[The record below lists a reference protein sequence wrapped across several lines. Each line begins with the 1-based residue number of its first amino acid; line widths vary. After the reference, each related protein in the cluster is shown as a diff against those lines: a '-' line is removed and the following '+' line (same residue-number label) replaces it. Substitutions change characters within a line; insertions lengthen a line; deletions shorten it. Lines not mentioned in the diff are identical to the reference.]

1 MKKLLK
7 RILLAFGIL
16 FLVATAGFVIWAS
29 NPLGPGEAAL
39 SALQSGSGVTVTQAR
54 NYIAFQPASAEPA
67 TGFLFYPG
75 GRVDYRSYAPALRAI
90 AARGYTVVLAEMPL
104 SLAVFRIN
112 AADAILP
119 AFPEVKTWA
128 LGGHSLGGAMAARYT
143 FTHPDAAR
151 GLVLW
156 ASFPASTDNMS
167 EYHLEAVSIY
177 GSEDSAV
184 EGIEAARALLPYGT
198 TFVRIAGGNHAQFGD
213 YGAQPGDKPAQ
224 ISAAEQ
230 QRQIVDATLAFLAEL
245 AQP

>member
-1 MKKLLK
+1 MSPSSSKYQVYLYGAPQTHPARL
-7 RILLAFGIL
+7 RNPL
-16 FLVATAGFVIWAS
+16 LVAAAGFVIWAS
-29 NPLGPGEAAL
+29 TRSVGRQPCLPAG
-39 SALQSGSGVTVTQAR
+39 GSGVTVTQAR

-156 ASFPASTDNMS
+156 ASFPASLITCPS
-167 EYHLEAVSIY
+167 
-177 GSEDSAV
+177 
-184 EGIEAARALLPYGT
+184 T
-198 TFVRIAGGNHAQFGD
+198 TLRLFPSMAKTA
-213 YGAQPGDKPAQ
+213 P
-224 ISAAEQ
+224 
-230 QRQIVDATLAFLAEL
+230 
-245 AQP
+245 